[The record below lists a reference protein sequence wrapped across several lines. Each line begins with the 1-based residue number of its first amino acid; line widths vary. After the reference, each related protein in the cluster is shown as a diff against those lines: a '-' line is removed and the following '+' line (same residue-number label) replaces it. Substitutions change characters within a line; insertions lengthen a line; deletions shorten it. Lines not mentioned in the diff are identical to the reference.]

1 MFLIKSGIDIVALQE
16 TCEFALL
23 QIALLRLEDMLKT
36 LATIDI
42 KDEPL
47 KFSIYAVTEVS

>member
-1 MFLIKSGIDIVALQE
+1 MFLIKFGIDIVALQE

-23 QIALLRLEDMLKT
+23 QIALLRLEDMLET

-47 KFSIYAVTEVS
+47 KFSICAVTEVS